1 MIFRIKLRWWSSL
14 IATALMLT
22 AAWVFT
28 PQQFRGDLPSRL
40 TGRFRSIPIAL
51 AAGVIAAVA
60 CMVAN
65 YVVHAALHF
74 ALGAS
79 YDSSFR
85 EFALDVI
92 RRMGPADAVAGG
104 VMAAIGEEP
113 LFRGVILGW
122 FPSPVLGVSVVAV
135 LFGLA
140 HFLSRR
146 YFWFFVW
153 AIGEGV
159 VFGMLM
165 VLTGSILVPV
175 VAHGLFDTVGF
186 VYFIRLRRL
195 SNV

>member
-14 IATALMLT
+14 IATAVMLT
-22 AAWVFT
+22 AAWGLT
-28 PQQFRGDLPSRL
+28 PQQFRDDLPQRL
-40 TGRFRSIPIAL
+40 IGRFASIPIAL
-51 AAGVIAAVA
+51 GAGVVAGVA

-65 YVVHAALHF
+65 YIVHAALHL
-74 ALGAS
+74 ALGPN
-79 YDSSFR
+79 YEGSFR
-85 EFALDVI
+85 EFALEVI

-104 VMAAIGEEP
+104 VMAALGEEP
-113 LFRGVILGW
+113 LFRGVMLGW
-122 FPSPVLGVSVVAV
+122 FPSPVLGVAVVAV

-159 VFGMLM
+159 VFGVLM
-165 VLTGSILVPV
+165 VFTGSILVPV

-186 VYFIRLRRL
+186 AYFIRLRRI
-195 SNV
+195 N